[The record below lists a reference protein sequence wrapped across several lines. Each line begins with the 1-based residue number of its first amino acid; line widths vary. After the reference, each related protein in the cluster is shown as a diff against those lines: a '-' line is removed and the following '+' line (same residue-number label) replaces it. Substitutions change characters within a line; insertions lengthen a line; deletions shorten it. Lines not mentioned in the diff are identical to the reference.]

1 MKEKQN
7 LEIQLKKEINYILNN
22 IKEIDVNNYTYK
34 YVNNFTDSEL
44 DLKKSIDSYNYYTK
58 LIKIII
64 VILIISLCTFMVCVR
79 YVCNDE
85 TISGES
91 DKKEIQMTNLVSDE
105 QSFSKLSTDEN
116 A

>member
-22 IKEIDVNNYTYK
+22 IKDIDVNNYTYK
-34 YVNNFTDSEL
+34 YVNNITYSEI
-44 DLKKSIDSYNYYTK
+44 DLKKSIDNYNFYTK

-79 YVCNDE
+79 YACKDE
-85 TISGES
+85 TISEES

-116 A
+116 V